1 MEYVGLLFYC
11 LQQLGVSLGV
21 GAATVEMVYKA
32 TFGSRDTLTHAEQKL
47 YGTATGVMRGGLFL
61 VLISGLA
68 ITTAH
73 LAVGEYDI
81 LLSPVF
87 LAKWLFLGLI
97 ITAEALGGFA
107 LLSRIFAAV
116 TGATWYSFFLIHTL
130 GFTFSWDVIA
140 EIYAVFLAL
149 FILAFYILVQK
160 TNRARIERATQSLP
174 VPTPDSAPKL
184 HVVPLKSPP
193 IVFDLQ
199 KKETPASAISVQPP
213 QPIVQTQHQIH
224 HQAHRPQSTVV
235 RPPVQTPSHPKPQQ
249 SVPTH
254 TPAHIQPRPNMHI
267 QQPQTRP
274 SFHQPPSSHA
284 VLPKPPVQVVPVVP
298 PKQNVPVA
306 TSNPM
311 PPQTQSP
318 LASPIVL
325 PQLP

>member
-11 LQQLGVSLGV
+11 LQQLGVALGV

-32 TFGSRDTLTHAEQKL
+32 TFGSRDALTHAEQKL

-107 LLSRIFAAV
+107 LLARIFAAV

-130 GFTFSWDVIA
+130 GFNFSWILIG
-140 EIYAVFLAL
+140 EIYGIFLIL
-149 FILAFYILVQK
+149 FVLGFYILVQK
-160 TNRARIERATQSLP
+160 TNRVRSQRIGQPLP
-174 VPTPDSAPKL
+174 ASAPLPKL
-184 HVVPLKSPP
+184 HVVPLKAPP

-199 KKETPASAISVQPP
+199 KKEIPASAIPVPPP

-224 HQAHRPQSTVV
+224 HQTHRPQSTVA
-235 RPPVQTPSHPKPQQ
+235 RPPVQTFSQPKPQQ
-249 SVPTH
+249 SVSAQV
-254 TPAHIQPRPNMHI
+254 PAHIQSRPNMHI
-267 QQPQTRP
+267 QQPQTGP

-284 VLPKPPVQVVPVVP
+284 VLPKPPAQVASVFP
-298 PKQNVPVA
+298 PKQDVPIA
-306 TSNPM
+306 TSNPI
-311 PPQTQSP
+311 PLQTQSP
-318 LASPIVL
+318 LVTPIVP